1 MEEAQIPATETAVE
15 APVTT
20 EVETS
25 PVESGTTETVVETDE
40 QKEAKRLIDEKQR
53 GERAK
58 RSIQKRFGEYSEALK
73 QKDRQIEQ
81 LMPAVVGTQ
90 QQPEAST
97 DAPPGREEFAT
108 YEDDVEARAEYRA
121 AKAAESRL
129 MALVEEAQKQQQT
142 LTKQQEETQA
152 QKSYAQALSSFEKTT
167 PDFRE
172 VVDRD
177 DVSIPDDAVRALYRL
192 PDPGPVLYAIG
203 KNPELASSLWQ
214 HQGNA
219 VMQSYL
225 LGQIAA
231 SAKSAPQISNAP
243 PPGKPVGAKG
253 GSSSDPPKNPDA
265 YMAWRKKNL
274 R

>member
-1 MEEAQIPATETAVE
+1 MEEAQVPATETAVE

-20 EVETS
+20 EVEAS

-81 LMPAVVGTQ
+81 LMQAVIGKQ

-97 DAPPGREEFAT
+97 DAPPAREKFAT
-108 YEDDVEARAEYRA
+108 YEDYVEARAEYRA

-253 GSSSDPPKNPDA
+253 GSSSDPPTNPDA

>member
-20 EVETS
+20 EVEAS
-25 PVESGTTETVVETDE
+25 PVDPGTTETVVETDE
-40 QKEAKRLIDEKQR
+40 QKEAKRLIDEKQK
-53 GERAK
+53 GERAR

-81 LMPAVVGTQ
+81 LMQAVIGKQ
-90 QQPEAST
+90 QQPTTPT
-97 DAPPGREEFAT
+97 DAPPAREQYAT
-108 YEDDVEARAEYRA
+108 YEDYVEARAEYRA

-129 MALVEEAQKQQQT
+129 MALVQEAQKQQQSLAT
-142 LTKQQEETQA
+142 QHEEASA

-203 KNPELASSLWQ
+203 KNPELAAPLWQ
-214 HQGNA
+214 HQGNP

-231 SAKSAPQISNAP
+231 SAKPAPQISKAP
-243 PPGKPVGAKG
+243 SPGKPVGAKAG
-253 GSSSDPPKNPDA
+253 TSGDPPSDPDA
-265 YMAWRKKNL
+265 YMQWRKKHL